1 MRVPAISAL
10 LLLATADGS
19 PATVTGVDTVPPV
32 ISLDLVDDR
41 DTANQLPDSART
53 GVGVRTILLNWPITT
68 NCPNSP
74 VQATVG
80 LSRCSEYF
88 LVISA

>member
-19 PATVTGVDTVPPV
+19 PATVTVTGVDTVPPV

-41 DTANQLPDSART
+41 DTANQLPDS
-53 GVGVRTILLNWPITT
+53 
-68 NCPNSP
+68 
-74 VQATVG
+74 
-80 LSRCSEYF
+80 
-88 LVISA
+88 